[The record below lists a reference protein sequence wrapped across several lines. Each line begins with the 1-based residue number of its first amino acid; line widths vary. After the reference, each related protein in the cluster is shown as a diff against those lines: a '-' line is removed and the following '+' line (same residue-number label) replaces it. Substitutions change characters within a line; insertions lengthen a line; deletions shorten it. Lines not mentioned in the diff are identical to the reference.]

1 MFLWPFIVII
11 LITVVVGVAARILN
25 NLQSLNEMNA
35 MKNKPSRQGNEGGGK
50 VRQQKSEMDRFLA
63 EIDRLRKKSAESPP
77 PPPNKPA
84 PVAPVVQ
91 PAKKPERTERRPKRV
106 LAEVVD
112 FRPDMGFATSPPA
125 TVDPTPTALKAGD
138 IPIATVVTP
147 PSGTG
152 APATKVTRIAGR
164 ARPLPKTPFARNI
177 TNLLNSGQGLAM
189 AIVLQEILG
198 PPRSKR
204 GG

>member
-1 MFLWPFIVII
+1 MFWPFIAII

-50 VRQQKSEMDRFLA
+50 VRQTKSEMDRFLA
-63 EIDRLRKKSAESPP
+63 EIDRLRKKNAESPP
-77 PPPNKPA
+77 PTPNKPA
-84 PVAPVVQ
+84 PIAPVVQ
-91 PAKKPERTERRPKRV
+91 PAKKLERTERKPRRV
-106 LAEVVD
+106 VAEVVD
-112 FRPDMGFATSPPA
+112 FRPDLGFATTPPA
-125 TVDPTPTALKAGD
+125 TVAGPVSKPAE

-152 APATKVTRIAGR
+152 APATKVTRIFAGR
-164 ARPLPKTPFARNI
+164 ARPAPKTPFARNI